1 MSAGNSIFQN
11 EVIKTLPSIDPSLNP
26 ATVLAVGT
34 TELRGAFTEAQLSGV
49 LTAYVKGIQSSFAV
63 AVASAGIALF
73 IGIAHPW
80 FRMTKPGVSGSVGA
94 V

>member
-1 MSAGNSIFQN
+1 MSAGNSIFEN
-11 EVIKTLPSIDPSLNP
+11 EVIKTLPSIDPTLNP
-26 ATVLAVGT
+26 ASVLAIGS
-34 TELRGAFTEAQLSGV
+34 TELRGAFTAAQLSAV
-49 LTAYVKGIQSSFAV
+49 LTAYVKGIQSAFAIAV
-63 AVASAGIALF
+63 ATAGIAVF